1 MVRLTKIYTR
11 GGDKGMTSL
20 GDGKR
25 VAKHSLRV
33 DAYGYVDEANA
44 TLGVARLHSA
54 NSHEQIDAI
63 LAAMQ
68 NDLFDVGAD
77 LCVPE
82 QENYEYEPL
91 RVTDAQVEKLEAHI
105 DALNA
110 DLEPLN
116 SFILPGGSALSA
128 HLHICRTSV
137 RTAERQVTALAETE
151 TINPAVVKYLN
162 RASDLFFVL
171 ARVANDKGA
180 SDVLWVPGANRT

>member
-20 GDGKR
+20 GDGNR

-33 DAYGYVDEANA
+33 DAYGSVDEANS
-44 TLGVARLHSA
+44 TLGVTRLHSS
-54 NSHEQIDAI
+54 NNEQIDKI
-63 LAAMQ
+63 LSSIQ

-82 QENYEYEPL
+82 QEKYEYEPL
-91 RVTDAQVEKLEAHI
+91 RITDPQVDRLEAHI
-105 DALNA
+105 DELNA

-128 HLHICRTSV
+128 HLHVCRTSV
-137 RTAERQVTALAETE
+137 RRAERQVTALAAIEN
-151 TINPAVVKYLN
+151 INPAVVRYLN

-171 ARVANDKGA
+171 SRVANNNGK
-180 SDVLWVPGANRT
+180 SDVLWVPGKNRE